1 MIGKFRDI
9 YIHSRLFVVLGA
21 LVVLFILGFPF
32 AFMFPVAIGTLVL
45 VIGVIVWDAVLLFN
59 RSMKV
64 SVDRELPTIMSLGN
78 FNVVTTKVE
87 NHSKL
92 RLDIALYHQL
102 PFQFQE
108 RESAK
113 MMVLASGDVKIIKE
127 DLRPLVRGA
136 YDFGNTVLYLRSKIS
151 ILERRMV
158 IQNQAEV
165 PVYPSVMDVKKFDIM
180 AIQKTMQFYGVKQI
194 RRLGHSYEFEQISDY
209 TKGDDYQSINWKA
222 TSRSNRLMV
231 NKYTDEKSQPV
242 YCFIDK
248 GRNMKMPFN
257 GMSLLD
263 YAINTSLIISNTALR
278 KDDKAGLMTFSD
290 TIETFLM
297 ADKKRNQFRKIL
309 NALYKESET
318 KIESNYE
325 YMYTRVRQQLNS
337 RSLIFFY
344 SNFDSIYALE
354 RVLPVLRKLNK
365 MHLLVVVVFKNTE
378 LESYRDNDAE
388 DVLDIYNQTIAH
400 KYLTE
405 KKQVIMSLQRYG
417 LQVIYSTPEDL
428 SINSINKYLELKS
441 RGMI

>member
-1 MIGKFRDI
+1 MIKGFRDI
-9 YIHSRLFVVLGA
+9 FIHTRLFAVLGA
-21 LVVLFILGFPF
+21 LVILFILGFPF
-32 AFMFPVAIGTLVL
+32 AFMFPVAIGALILV
-45 VIGVIVWDAVLLFN
+45 VGVIIWDAVLLFN
-59 RSMKV
+59 RSVKV
-64 SVDRELPTIMSLGN
+64 SVDRALPTIMSLGN
-78 FNVVTTKVE
+78 YNVVTTKIE
-87 NHSKL
+87 NHAKINL
-92 RLDIALYHQL
+92 RITIYQQL

-108 RESAK
+108 RGSVRELELGPGAAQILK
-113 MMVLASGDVKIIKE
+113 D

-136 YDFGNTVLYLRSKIS
+136 YDFGNTVIYIRSKVS
-151 ILERRMV
+151 ILERRILM
-158 IQNQAEV
+158 QNQAEV
-165 PVYPSVMDVKKFDIM
+165 PVYPSVMDVKKFDLM

-257 GMSLLD
+257 GMSLMD

-290 TIETFLM
+290 TIETFLT
-297 ADKKRNQFRKIL
+297 ADKKKTQFRKIL

-318 KIESNYE
+318 RIESNYE
-325 YMYTRVRQQLNS
+325 YMYTRVRQMLNS

-365 MHLLVVVVFKNTE
+365 LHLLVVVVFKNTE
-378 LESYRDNDAE
+378 LENYRKNEAE